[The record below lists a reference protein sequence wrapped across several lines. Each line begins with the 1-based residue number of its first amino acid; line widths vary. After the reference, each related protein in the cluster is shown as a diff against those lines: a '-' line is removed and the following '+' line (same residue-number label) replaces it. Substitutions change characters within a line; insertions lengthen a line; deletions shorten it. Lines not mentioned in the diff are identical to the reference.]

1 MKRIFP
7 LVRYIEDCKP
17 FYSGQVKILRL
28 LFLLR
33 VNWELRILVVVFLK
47 QNFSHVGYLIR
58 IIFFHPHILEI
69 TPFHNVQILLQ
80 NNLCESTIA
89 LDFIPIFGFFNLWV
103 EPSKIINF
111 HALFN
116 LLFATF
122 LFDFTHFGVIAK
134 VSVQGAVH
142 IELL

>member
-7 LVRYIEDCKP
+7 LVWYIEDCKS
-17 FYSGQVKILRL
+17 FYSRKVKILRF

-47 QNFSHVGYLIR
+47 QNFRHVGYLTR
-58 IIFFHPHILEI
+58 IIFFHSHILEI
-69 TPFHNVQILLQ
+69 TPFHNVQILFQ
-80 NNLCESTIA
+80 NNLCKSTIA
-89 LDFIPIFGFFNLWV
+89 LDSIPIFGFFNLWV
-103 EPSKIINF
+103 EPSKIINL

-116 LLFATF
+116 LLLATF
-122 LFDFTHFGVIAK
+122 LFDLIHFGVIAK
-134 VSVQGAVH
+134 VSVRSAVH